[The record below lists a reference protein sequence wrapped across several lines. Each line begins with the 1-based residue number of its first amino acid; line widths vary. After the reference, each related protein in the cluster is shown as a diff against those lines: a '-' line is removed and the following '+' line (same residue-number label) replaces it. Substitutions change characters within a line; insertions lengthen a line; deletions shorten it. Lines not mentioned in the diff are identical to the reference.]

1 VHEGGVTA
9 IPQRVLVVGVGGL
22 GCPVSL
28 ALARAGVPALTLAD
42 GDVVDVTN
50 LHRQPWHHGADVGRL
65 KVESAAEKLGRTFP
79 ALRLTRLPER
89 VTAANAEALFRAH
102 ELVIDATD
110 AVEAKFLLNDAAVLT
125 GTPLVYGGVL
135 RFEGLA
141 LRIDPG
147 HGPCLR
153 CLFETPPED
162 ALTCAQAGVLG
173 SMAGGGRRSAAP
185 RARRP
190 RLLVP
195 HRAPAPA
202 EGLRRLRCWRQARLA
217 RDRRSR
223 MSDAVID
230 ITREV
235 CPMTYVRVKLA
246 LEALDDGQVLEVL
259 LRGGEPLK
267 NVPRSARDDGHEVVA
282 LEPLDDGRTRLT
294 LRARH

>member
-42 GDVVDVTN
+42 GDVVDATN

-65 KVESAAEKLGRTFP
+65 KVESAAEKLGRAFP
-79 ALRLTRLPER
+79 ALRLTCLPER

-173 SMAGGGRRSAAP
+173 SMAGLVGGLQAQLALQGPEAAGEARLHVLDG
-185 RARRP
+185 RAFSFRTVR
-190 RLLVP
+190 
-195 HRAPAPA
+195 
-202 EGLRRLRCWRQARLA
+202 LRRRKDCAACGVGARPVLREIEGAA
-217 RDRRSR
+217 
-223 MSDAVID
+223 
-230 ITREV
+230 
-235 CPMTYVRVKLA
+235 CPM
-246 LEALDDGQVLEVL
+246 
-259 LRGGEPLK
+259 P
-267 NVPRSARDDGHEVVA
+267 
-282 LEPLDDGRTRLT
+282 
-294 LRARH
+294 